1 MFIALGL
8 TFLGMAL
15 GFLLRGQPWIT
26 SLTRCVTPAIML
38 LLFALGISV
47 GSNELLMQS
56 LPRLGGAALALTVA
70 LVLGFSRRSGLLER
84 WPDAKPLAFLGKI
97 SYSVFLVHFA
107 VCLVVNTVVGRLWP
121 DAPLTNLLGMGLAF
135 VLSLAAGRQ
144 LHVRVEQH
152 VPSWSTAL
160 RWQMGLVGTGM
171 LMAGL
176 NQWA

>member
-70 LVLGFSRRSGLLER
+70 GIVGSFVCVGLISRFFPKSPAPAALSG
-84 WPDAKPLAFLGKI
+84 KPQA
-97 SYSVFLVHFA
+97 
-107 VCLVVNTVVGRLWP
+107 
-121 DAPLTNLLGMGLAF
+121 AP
-135 VLSLAAGRQ
+135 SQ
-144 LHVRVEQH
+144 PEQK
-152 VPSWSTAL
+152 V
-160 RWQMGLVGTGM
+160 
-171 LMAGL
+171 
-176 NQWA
+176 

>member
-70 LVLGFSRRSGLLER
+70 GIVGSFVCVGLISRFFPKSPASAPLAGK
-84 WPDAKPLAFLGKI
+84 PDA
-97 SYSVFLVHFA
+97 
-107 VCLVVNTVVGRLWP
+107 
-121 DAPLTNLLGMGLAF
+121 
-135 VLSLAAGRQ
+135 AA
-144 LHVRVEQH
+144 
-152 VPSWSTAL
+152 STQPEHKA
-160 RWQMGLVGTGM
+160 
-171 LMAGL
+171 
-176 NQWA
+176 

>member
-70 LVLGFSRRSGLLER
+70 GIVGSFVCVGLISRFFPKSPAPVALSG
-84 WPDAKPLAFLGKI
+84 KPQ
-97 SYSVFLVHFA
+97 
-107 VCLVVNTVVGRLWP
+107 T
-121 DAPLTNLLGMGLAF
+121 APSQPEHKA
-135 VLSLAAGRQ
+135 
-144 LHVRVEQH
+144 
-152 VPSWSTAL
+152 
-160 RWQMGLVGTGM
+160 
-171 LMAGL
+171 
-176 NQWA
+176 

>member
-70 LVLGFSRRSGLLER
+70 GILGSFACVALIRRFFTQTPTPTG
-84 WPDAKPLAFLGKI
+84 I
-97 SYSVFLVHFA
+97 SPQQKMSD
-107 VCLVVNTVVGRLWP
+107 TE
-121 DAPLTNLLGMGLAF
+121 APNHEG
-135 VLSLAAGRQ
+135 
-144 LHVRVEQH
+144 
-152 VPSWSTAL
+152 
-160 RWQMGLVGTGM
+160 
-171 LMAGL
+171 
-176 NQWA
+176 

>member
-15 GFLLRGQPWIT
+15 GFLLRDQPWIT

-70 LVLGFSRRSGLLER
+70 GIVGSFVCVGLISRFFPKSPAPAALSG
-84 WPDAKPLAFLGKI
+84 KPQA
-97 SYSVFLVHFA
+97 
-107 VCLVVNTVVGRLWP
+107 
-121 DAPLTNLLGMGLAF
+121 APSQPEHKA
-135 VLSLAAGRQ
+135 
-144 LHVRVEQH
+144 
-152 VPSWSTAL
+152 
-160 RWQMGLVGTGM
+160 
-171 LMAGL
+171 
-176 NQWA
+176 